1 MINRLTR
8 GRAAAA
14 IAVTGVLSVT
24 LAACS
29 SGSSSSESSAAPAA
43 SEAAPAASSAAPA
56 ASEAAPATD
65 VAVSLITKDSTNP
78 FFVAMQEGAKKS
90 AEALGIDL
98 TIASGKEEGDDA
110 GQITAIETAI
120 AAGQA
125 GILITPMS
133 VNVND
138 AISKARDAGLYV
150 IALDTP
156 TDPPDVV
163 DITFATDNCLAGEAI
178 GQWAAGKMDGQ
189 KAIIARLVIFN
200 DRMVSVDYCRDNG
213 FLKGMGIDYKDLT
226 IMGDE
231 ETTGQYTTGK
241 GGEYEIACL
250 EATGANEEGG
260 QKGMETCLSKNPDI
274 NLVYTINEPTA
285 AGAANALKAAGKTIG
300 TDVQVVSVDGGLSGV
315 EAVQAGTIGATSQ
328 QYPLKMA
335 ELGVQAIYDFA
346 TAGTEATVTEGKD
359 FFDTG
364 VVLCTEDPQ
373 DTVTVTE
380 QQNAQYCIDNAWG

>member
-1 MINRLTR
+1 MFNRGKR
-8 GRAAAA
+8 GRAFAGIAA
-14 IAVTGVLSVT
+14 IGALSLT
-24 LAACS
+24 LAAC
-29 SGSSSSESSAAPAA
+29 GGGDSEESTDAAATTETSA
-43 SEAAPAASSAAPA
+43 EGG
-56 ASEAAPATD
+56 EL

-78 FFVAMQEGAKKS
+78 FFVAMQEGAKQAA
-90 AEALGIDL
+90 AESGVDL
-98 TIASGKEEGDDA
+98 TVGSGSSEGDDQ
-110 GQITAIETAI
+110 GQIALIENAISQ
-120 AAGQA
+120 GQA

-138 AISKARDAGLYV
+138 AIAKARAAGLYV

-178 GQWAAGKMDGQ
+178 GQWAAGKLNGE
-189 KAIIARLVIFN
+189 KATIARLVIFN

-213 FLKGMGIDYKDLT
+213 FLRGMGIDIKDLT

-231 ETTGQYTTGK
+231 DATGSYSTGA
-241 GGEYEIACL
+241 GGEYEIVCL

-260 QKGMETCLSKNPDI
+260 RTGMETCLSKNPDI
-274 NLVYTINEPTA
+274 NVVYTINEPTA
-285 AGAANALKAAGKTIG
+285 FGAAAALKAAGKTIG
-300 TDVQVVSVDGGLSGV
+300 TDVLIVSVDGGLAGV
-315 EAVQAGTIGATSQ
+315 EAVKAGDIQATSQ

-335 ELGVQAIYDFA
+335 SLGVAAIKAIADGGA
-346 TAGTEATVTEGKD
+346 PPTNTSADGT

-373 DTVTVTE
+373 DTVTAAPQE
-380 QQNAQYCIDNAWG
+380 NAQFCIDNAWG